1 MRSVKEKIS
10 KLTIIQLAMIA
21 GIVILAAMGKE
32 GWGWLVFLT
41 WCTL

>member
-1 MRSVKEKIS
+1 MSIKERLS
-10 KLTIIQLAMIA
+10 RLTIIQLAMIA
-21 GIVILAAMGKE
+21 GIVTLAAMDKE